1 MRIVQGAAMLVVVAM
16 VTACATTVLGA
27 PREPQRV
34 NAYGAAVKAFR
45 DRANAYLA
53 VHKKAAENVP
63 QLKETDDPTKL
74 TSREAALGEAEHGLT
89 PHAIATR
96 LVYLGAPESLQAAV
110 AAGLCGLGT
119 TFAGTAEGA
128 AQLLQAALGT
138 KAAPKAVT
146 DLAHTAR
153 DIVADHRARKASIP
167 GVGHPIHKPVDPRT
181 PRLFAI
187 AKENGFAGRYVELI
201 QLVQQ
206 EAERASKK
214 VLPLNVTGAMGA
226 ILCELDVDWRL
237 ARGVA
242 VIGRAVGLVGHIA
255 EELRNPIAREIWE
268 RLDDEGSLHARPE

>member
-1 MRIVQGAAMLVVVAM
+1 MPRTARKIRSDMGWSTTDRITVRGLDLPSQILGRMSLGDMAWLEIKGSAPTPGESNVFNALLCALV
-16 VTACATTVLGA
+16 
-27 PREPQRV
+27 
-34 NAYGAAVKAFR
+34 
-45 DRANAYLA
+45 
-53 VHKKAAENVP
+53 
-63 QLKETDDPTKL
+63 
-74 TSREAALGEAEHGLT
+74 EHGLT

-96 LVYLGAPESLQAAV
+96 LVYLGAPESLQGAV

-119 TFAGTAEGA
+119 TFAGTAEGS

-138 KAAPKAVT
+138 KTTPKSVP
-146 DLAHTAR
+146 DLAQTAR
-153 DIVADHRARKASIP
+153 DIVADHRTRKLSIP
-167 GVGHPIHKPVDPRT
+167 GIGHPIHKPVDPRT
-181 PRLFAI
+181 PRLFEI

-206 EAERASKK
+206 EAERASGK

-237 ARGVA
+237 ARGIA

-268 RLDDEGSLHARPE
+268 RLDDEGSAHARPDA